1 MCHIEEMLKRLTY
14 VAAAATA
21 VAFGAM
27 PTATAQT
34 ETAEEG
40 TPFAITFNG
49 NVTPANLE
57 AVDYPFTAA
66 TLNRNG
72 ECLLNVM
79 TDEHDTILGMSVL
92 TCTDDL
98 FRAEAEDLIQAQTLP
113 SELPASLNAHA
124 LRISWQIGEEI
135 AQTPMQLVSN

>member
-1 MCHIEEMLKRLTY
+1 MMKRLTY

-21 VAFGAM
+21 VAFGVM

-34 ETAEEG
+34 ESAEKG

-49 NVTPANLE
+49 NVTPTNLD

-79 TDEHDTILGMSVL
+79 TDASDNILGMSVL

-113 SELPASLNAHA
+113 AELPASLNAHA
-124 LRISWQIGEEI
+124 LRISWQIGEEV
-135 AQTPMQLVSN
+135 AEQPLQLVSN